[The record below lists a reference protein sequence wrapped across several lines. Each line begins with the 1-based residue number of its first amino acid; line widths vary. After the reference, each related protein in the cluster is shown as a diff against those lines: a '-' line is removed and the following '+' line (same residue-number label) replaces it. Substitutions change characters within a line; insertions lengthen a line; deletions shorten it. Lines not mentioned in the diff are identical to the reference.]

1 MKRFVIGGVIAAAAL
16 AAEGAETL
24 RIVTYNIHHGEG
36 SDGKVDLGRIAAA
49 LLVLEPDVVCLQEVD
64 RNLSR
69 TDRRDFPSEFE
80 KLLGM
85 SGVFESNYD
94 FDGGEY
100 GNATFSKLPVTSNQ
114 NHALPGPEG
123 IAPRGCLETVVE
135 WEGMSIR
142 VLNTH
147 LGLNQAERENQAATI
162 AALLDDRPTV
172 LCGDFNEPPAS
183 PGMQLLEAKL
193 DHCRITESLEEKDLT
208 FSAQRPTVRIDHVL
222 ANAPLRCLG
231 IEVIRN
237 EITAVASDHL
247 PVSAKLVKA
256 E

>member
-1 MKRFVIGGVIAAAAL
+1 MKRLVIGGVIAAAAF

-36 SDGKVDLGRIAAA
+36 SDGKLDLERIAAA
-49 LLVLEPDVVCLQEVD
+49 LLALEPDVVCLQEMD
-64 RNLSR
+64 RGLSR
-69 TDRRDFPSEFE
+69 TGRRDFPAEFE

-85 SGVFESNYD
+85 PGVFESNYE

-100 GNATFSKLPVTSNQ
+100 GNATFSKLPVASHQ
-114 NHALPGPEG
+114 NHALPGPKGSE
-123 IAPRGCLETVVE
+123 PRGCLETMVE
-135 WEGMSIR
+135 WEGMNIR

-147 LGLNQAERENQAATI
+147 LGLNQAEREQQAETI

-183 PGMQLLEAKL
+183 PGMRLLEAKL
-193 DHCRITESLEEKDLT
+193 EHCRLTDSLEEKDLT

-247 PVSAKLVKA
+247 PVSATLVKA